1 VDKIVLPSIIKEELV
16 QLERK
21 LSLAQMVR
29 FFVVE
34 PTHTGSNP
42 RFDVGVAYLWLII
55 LSVVGDVPVDSETI
69 FDRLHES

>member
-29 FFVVE
+29 FSVVE
-34 PTHTGSNP
+34 PTHTCSNP
-42 RFDVGVAYLWLII
+42 RFDVGVAYLRLII
-55 LSVVGDVPVDSETI
+55 LSVVCDVPVDSETI